1 MRKKEDKYLSL
12 IHIFRQELEK
22 GMLSLDDLKACVSHS
37 IHIILQSVAYE
48 ETQPYGKL
56 MEK

>member
-1 MRKKEDKYLSL
+1 MPGCQRDHENL
-12 IHIFRQELEK
+12 RQELEK

-37 IHIILQSVAYE
+37 IHIILQSLAYE